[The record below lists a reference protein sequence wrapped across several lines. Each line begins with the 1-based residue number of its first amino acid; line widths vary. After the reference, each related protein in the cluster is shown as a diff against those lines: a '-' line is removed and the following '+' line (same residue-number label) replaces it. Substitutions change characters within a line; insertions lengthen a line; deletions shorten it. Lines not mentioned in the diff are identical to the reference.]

1 MKTNRILS
9 FFLLCAGALMIASCS
24 NENITGNSV
33 EENNK
38 EAKGI
43 VFTSIGDN
51 VTRDTPNTRTSISH
65 IIGNGAT
72 AYWSTGDKIWVKAT
86 DGNFKQSAA
95 GVLNANKTRGDFSL
109 STGTYVN
116 QCDVH
121 YTGLNSSN
129 GNSVTIASTQ
139 NQTTPNDFSHAGESG
154 DCGSAKA
161 TGDGTNFTFKLNHK
175 AAYLCFLPQSP
186 SSTFANCTLTKVE
199 VISDNAIAGDY
210 DFTTGSL
217 GTTPTANGSNTITLN
232 TTNFPLTNTS
242 ASAETNASY
251 MVIAPGTHK
260 LVIKYWIHSNVDNI
274 DGTVTKVIDSRSYSA
289 GNIYDVSSNLD
300 TRVYHEKYYMWDAAV
315 GEDYWKGFESSMPL
329 VLGGHDEN
337 YPKTN
342 ADSRWYR
349 ETSFPSVA
357 EQSAKD
363 CPNINEITWYI
374 NDGDIHWDSSELF
387 YQLGHFYKGGAW
399 ILKKDNIAGYSST
412 IASDGIDYRTYTT
425 PCTINKTP
433 IAGTPNSAD
442 ITKYFFKLAL
452 GHYYLGTLWH
462 LVGIIG
468 QDVGLRTSSLCPD
481 PQQRSYIL
489 QINSGSARVDIGDY
503 CDNGVPIWKAE

>member
-1 MKTNRILS
+1 
-9 FFLLCAGALMIASCS
+9 
-24 NENITGNSV
+24 
-33 EENNK
+33 
-38 EAKGI
+38 
-43 VFTSIGDN
+43 
-51 VTRDTPNTRTSISH
+51 
-65 IIGNGAT
+65 
-72 AYWSTGDKIWVKAT
+72 
-86 DGNFKQSAA
+86 
-95 GVLNANKTRGDFSL
+95 
-109 STGTYVN
+109 
-116 QCDVH
+116 
-121 YTGLNSSN
+121 
-129 GNSVTIASTQ
+129 
-139 NQTTPNDFSHAGESG
+139 
-154 DCGSAKA
+154 
-161 TGDGTNFTFKLNHK
+161 
-175 AAYLCFLPQSP
+175 
-186 SSTFANCTLTKVE
+186 
-199 VISDNAIAGDY
+199 
-210 DFTTGSL
+210 
-217 GTTPTANGSNTITLN
+217 
-232 TTNFPLTNTS
+232 
-242 ASAETNASY
+242 
-251 MVIAPGTHK
+251 
-260 LVIKYWIHSNVDNI
+260 
-274 DGTVTKVIDSRSYSA
+274 
-289 GNIYDVSSNLD
+289 
-300 TRVYHEKYYMWDAAV
+300 MWDAAV

-442 ITKYFFKLAL
+442 ITKYFFKPAL

-489 QINSGSARVDIGDY
+489 QINSGAARVDIGDY